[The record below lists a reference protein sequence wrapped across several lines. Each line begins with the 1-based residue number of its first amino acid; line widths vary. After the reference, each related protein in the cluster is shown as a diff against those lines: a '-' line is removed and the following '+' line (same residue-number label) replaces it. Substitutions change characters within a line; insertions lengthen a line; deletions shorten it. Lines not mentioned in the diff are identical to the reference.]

1 MSTNKRFPRIVTA
14 CLVAGTLTA
23 AASEGPELED
33 PSHWFTSEHA
43 TAKLLILG
51 TFHFKDAGLDSYK
64 PEVDVDILSE
74 KRQAELGRILDQLED
89 FSPTKILV
97 EVKPERQAE
106 FDERFGKY
114 VAGEFELGSNEI
126 YQVGFRLAKRL
137 GHRRLYAVDSSG
149 RRYEDLPDSE
159 EYAKEHG
166 QSFPV
171 ADRWDERYM
180 AAYKVEDHAK
190 AERTLTEHL
199 LFLNSNERLRFS
211 HGHYVL
217 SDLALGSDGE
227 YPAADSLTGWYNRNL
242 RIYSNILRV
251 MEPQDRLLLLIG
263 AGHVPIIRH
272 AAQASPELDLIDL
285 AGVLRPQR

>member
-1 MSTNKRFPRIVTA
+1 MLTIERLPRVMTA

-33 PSHWFTSEHA
+33 PSQWFTPEHA
-43 TAKLLILG
+43 TAQLLILG

-74 KRQAELGRILDQLED
+74 KRQAELGKILDQLED
-89 FSPTKILV
+89 FAPTKILV

-126 YQVGFRLAKRL
+126 YQVGFRLARRL

-159 EYAKEHG
+159 EYAKKHG
-166 QSFPV
+166 QSFPI
-171 ADRWDERYM
+171 ADRWNVRYM

-190 AERTLTEHL
+190 AKRTLTEHL
-199 LFLNSNERLRFS
+199 LLLNSEEQLSFS

-217 SDLALGSDGE
+217 SDLALGTDGE
-227 YPAADSLTGWYNRNL
+227 YPAADSLTGWWYNRNL

-251 MEPQDRLLLLIG
+251 MEPRDRLFLLIG

-272 AAQASPELDLIDL
+272 AAQASPEIDLIDL
-285 AGVLRPQR
+285 AEVLE